1 MAAKLS
7 ATTLSELR
15 DAEGLDFMQ
24 AAAAA
29 GYAASQSA
37 DGVLQSA
44 WEGVSNVTR
53 FVELHIEQGAHRDLR
68 LVTLESIATALCHN
82 ASGCHR

>member
-7 ATTLSELR
+7 AAALSELR
-15 DAEGLDFMQ
+15 DAEGLGFLQ

-37 DGVLQSA
+37 DGVLKSA
-44 WEGVSNVTR
+44 WDSIADVTG
-53 FVELHIEQGAHRDLR
+53 FVELHIEQGAAQPLEA
-68 LVTLESIATALCHN
+68 TLLADPRCSRN
-82 ASGCHR
+82 